1 VGVRDLSRD
10 VASLLAEAR
19 TTIARLSPEDAYAAQ
34 QDGALLVDVRSGD
47 EQREQGV
54 LVPGGEHH
62 PLSVALWRLDSLP
75 RETRVVLLCRH
86 GYSSSFAA
94 AQLAELGFD
103 RPGDVVGGVE
113 AWAAAGLPVED
124 VVPAAR

>member
-1 VGVRDLSRD
+1 VGVRELTRD

-19 TTIARLSPEDAYAAQ
+19 ATIERLSPEEAFAAQ
-34 QDGALLVDVRSGD
+34 QDGSVLVDVRSGD

-54 LVPGGEHH
+54 LVPGAAHY
-62 PLSVALWRLDSLP
+62 PLSVTLWQLESLP
-75 RETRVVLLCRH
+75 RERRIVLLCRH
-86 GYSSSFAA
+86 GYSSSLAA

-113 AWAAAGLPVED
+113 AWAAAGLPVE
-124 VVPAAR
+124 PI

>member
-1 VGVRDLSRD
+1 VGVRELTRD

-19 TTIARLSPEDAYAAQ
+19 ATIERLSPEEAFAAQ
-34 QDGALLVDVRSGD
+34 QDGAVLVDVRSGD

-54 LVPGGEHH
+54 LVPGAAHY
-62 PLSVALWRLDSLP
+62 PLSVTLWQLESLP
-75 RETRVVLLCRH
+75 RERRIVLLCRH
-86 GYSSSFAA
+86 GYSSSLAA

-113 AWAAAGLPVED
+113 AWAAAGLPVE
-124 VVPAAR
+124 PI